1 MENDKP
7 LYEIIDEDELPY
19 AYGQDDPDRPADHD
33 VDGSEK
39 EKSSPSRISLLW
51 RVMLGPATG
60 WKDLK
65 RASLKKEAV
74 ASVYFYP
81 LCVGAALSQFV
92 DLIYEANQSVLKLIV
107 SALVIFVSYI
117 FSYIVLPILG
127 RPFLCAEANKTLETN
142 FGRNALMVLFSTLAL
157 FKVAYNAIPFMEP
170 VLVFLP
176 LWTIYLIHRLVPVM
190 RVPKEKWGTATVILS
205 VLTIGL
211 PMFWQ
216 WLFDMLLP
224 VM

>member
-19 AYGQDDPDRPADHD
+19 AYGQEDPDQPSDHD
-33 VDGSEK
+33 GNVSEK
-39 EKSSPSRISLLW
+39 EKGGPSRISLLW

-65 RASLKKEAV
+65 RASLKKESV

-81 LCVGAALSQFV
+81 LCVAAALSQFV
-92 DLIYEANQSVLKLIV
+92 DLIYEAHQSVLKLIV

-190 RVPKEKWGTATVILS
+190 RVPKEKWGTTTVILS

>member
-19 AYGQDDPDRPADHD
+19 AYGQEDPDQPSDHD
-33 VDGSEK
+33 GNVSEK
-39 EKSSPSRISLLW
+39 EKGGPSRISLLW

-81 LCVGAALSQFV
+81 LCAAAALSQFV
-92 DLIYEANQSVLKLIV
+92 DLIYEAHQSVLKLIV

-117 FSYIVLPILG
+117 FSYIVFPILG
-127 RPFLCAEANKTLETN
+127 RPSLCAEANKTLETN

-190 RVPKEKWGTATVILS
+190 RVPKEKWGTTTVILS

>member
-7 LYEIIDEDELPY
+7 LYEIFDEDELPY
-19 AYGQDDPDRPADHD
+19 AYGQDDPDRPADPEA
-33 VDGSEK
+33 DGGEK
-39 EKSSPSRISLLW
+39 EKSSP
-51 RVMLGPATG
+51 
-60 WKDLK
+60 
-65 RASLKKEAV
+65 
-74 ASVYFYP
+74 
-81 LCVGAALSQFV
+81 LSQYV
-92 DLIYEANQSVLKLIV
+92 DLIYEAHQSVLKLIV

-117 FSYIVLPILG
+117 FSYIVFPILG

-190 RVPKEKWGTATVILS
+190 RVPKEKWGTTTVILS

-224 VM
+224 MM